1 MVRQKAL
8 TRGCS
13 PGRRDV
19 PTRCPAA
26 WTRWQTALDGLL
38 IGSDRGASAF
48 PRPSA
53 AVHPNLLRNV
63 VSAPLEM
70 RYTASPAGEYSYFVR
85 LRQVVAVLALR
96 PIMYSKGN
104 CKH

>member
-1 MVRQKAL
+1 MLSR
-8 TRGCS
+8 
-13 PGRRDV
+13 
-19 PTRCPAA
+19 PTRRTDSLSGRVDPLADGI
-26 WTRWQTALDGLL
+26 DGLL

-63 VSAPLEM
+63 VSAPLGM
-70 RYTASPAGEYSYFVR
+70 RYTASPAGKYSYFVR

-96 PIMYSKGN
+96 PIMYFKGN